1 MSQRIVSPIK
11 QEQQTINPELA
22 NVIGAL
28 HGLLIVMIPV
38 FAIFMPAKWSWIA
51 TVIVLGFFANWE
63 MDPDRMC
70 YLTRLENKYRG
81 IKDQNAGPG
90 YLYTNFG
97 KQYFPTLDPPRFYRL
112 VHLTYLIFA
121 FIGLVRYIDRCIN
134 CSIKKGIL
142 KGKRRD
148 D

>member
-11 QEQQTINPELA
+11 QEQATINPELA

-38 FAIFMPAKWSWIA
+38 FAIFMPAKWSWVA
-51 TVIVLGFFANWE
+51 TVIVLGFFVNWE

-121 FIGLVRYIDRCIN
+121 FIGLVRYIDKCIN
-134 CSIKKGIL
+134 CTVKKGIL
-142 KGKRRD
+142 KGKRRED
-148 D
+148 